1 MLPDSGDAQTGLVG
15 GDSANE
21 LRDDWLPRSLTATD
35 TESQQHTVRMII
47 QRVIGQLAL

>member
-1 MLPDSGDAQTGLVG
+1 MLPESGDAQTGLVG

-35 TESQQHTVRMII
+35 TESQQHTLT
-47 QRVIGQLAL
+47 VIG